1 MQLNTPA
8 YHLLIQKQIPFL
20 LKQQN
25 TEIEI
30 TQAMDA
36 AKNITQEAIKV
47 FENQNIQRRSKC
59 SYTINCYRTTSNI
72 LINGPYNDS
81 FLSNEMKTVIDIL
94 EQKIQ
99 IQSTNSHLKKILF
112 NTITNNPTTTISSTD
127 SISEKQI
134 TSEGKEM
141 DNPTKDT
148 QENNNLLDPK
158 EKEMQVNKSQS
169 QNVEKEL
176 YTDRLNLN
184 ENMMSDSLLS
194 CSQSKKNDHEF
205 MIECSECKAWTHYQ
219 CTELPLYMIA
229 SLVKS
234 RKKILI
240 HFLYKYK

>member
-1 MQLNTPA
+1 
-8 YHLLIQKQIPFL
+8 
-20 LKQQN
+20 
-25 TEIEI
+25 
-30 TQAMDA
+30 MDA

-59 SYTINCYRTTSNI
+59 SNTINCYRTTSNI

-94 EQKIQ
+94 EQEIQ

-112 NTITNNPTTTISSTD
+112 NTIKNNRTTTTSSTD

-158 EKEMQVNKSQS
+158 EKERQVNKSQS
-169 QNVEKEL
+169 QNKENEL

-184 ENMMSDSLLS
+184 ENIML
-194 CSQSKKNDHEF
+194 
-205 MIECSECKAWTHYQ
+205 T
-219 CTELPLYMIA
+219 LYCHVHSPKRMTTN
-229 SLVKS
+229 S
-234 RKKILI
+234 
-240 HFLYKYK
+240 